1 MGLFLWVCG
10 HEINPI
16 VGVDFHVCIKCNGR
30 AQRPAPTGKKLTLRT
45 VGAGFHVC
53 PGWGTPARQKEQPP
67 DNPTAEFW
75 RLI

>member
-1 MGLFLWVCG
+1 MPAR
-10 HEINPI
+10 ETYA
-16 VGVDFHVCIKCNGR
+16 VGGPRDPPLQNAEKTNES
-30 AQRPAPTGKKLTLRT
+30 RT